1 MPSDLTARDLK
12 ALQDLIQ
19 AQPTLKQPLVWLELR
34 HIEREKLLCESVQDL
49 VRVEIIAGVRTVLS
63 TGLSLV
69 FLVLIYT
76 KLVALAGWL
85 DQAKTV
91 TIPLPPPISRNAVLD
106 LTNYIPSS
114 TALDVL
120 ADLPT
125 ISWQT
130 AWKWVAVIV
139 AVVAVE
145 KLVTG
150 YQTWRQAQALRTTA
164 AALDEE
170 AKVLRGWLESR

>member
-1 MPSDLTARDLK
+1 MPSDIISRDLK

-19 AQPTLKQPLVWLELR
+19 AQPALKQPLVWLELR

-49 VRVEIIAGVRTVLS
+49 VRVEIIAGVRTVFS

-76 KLVALAGWL
+76 KLIALAGWL

-91 TIPLPPPISRNAVLD
+91 TIPLPPPIGRNAVLD

-139 AVVAVE
+139 TVVAVE